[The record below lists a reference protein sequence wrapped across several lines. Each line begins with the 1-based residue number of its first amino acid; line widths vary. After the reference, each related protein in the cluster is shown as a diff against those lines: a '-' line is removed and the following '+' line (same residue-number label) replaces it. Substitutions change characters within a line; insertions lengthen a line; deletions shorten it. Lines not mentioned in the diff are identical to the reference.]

1 MPARCR
7 DGSRPVKIVATEG
20 RVHGDVP
27 NAWSKTAAPSAH
39 TSRCGLVG
47 RSVVAVDAQMIRTQ
61 RIDDDQ
67 HDRTRGVSLTTGRG
81 QYQPKAQSERARAQ
95 QRWHPPTVLPKIA
108 ERPKTLELLLGQR
121 ALLAREGPVPG
132 LGKPGAE
139 QSAEMRGGLNVACG
153 KILPLLRIL
162 VEIV

>member
-1 MPARCR
+1 MPGWKPTRKDRR
-7 DGSRPVKIVATEG
+7 DRRQSPRRRPKRLVE
-20 RVHGDVP
+20 D
-27 NAWSKTAAPSAH
+27 SAALCPHIQMRA
-39 TSRCGLVG
+39 G

-67 HDRTRGVSLTTGRG
+67 QDRTRGVSLTTGRG
-81 QYQPKAQSERARAQ
+81 QYQPKAQSERAQ

-108 ERPKTLELLLGQR
+108 ERPETLELLLGQR

-132 LGKPGAE
+132 LGESGAE
-139 QSAEMRGGLNVACG
+139 QSAEMRGGLGVACG
-153 KILPLLRIL
+153 EIPPLPRIL